1 MTDTIANE
9 FVSDYKLGKLSNQ
22 MAYIVTEK
30 HDLPKYLVKAR
41 GKSGRLSKRIFAS
54 MKALTNG
61 IVPQVVL
68 DALFKDKE
76 LQTPFAIKVMSTV
89 KLDDL
94 KPKAVIK
101 SQPKPKPVQEVAK
114 KAVIAKKD
122 LSLKEKHEFI
132 KLLKELDLDD
142 LD

>member
-61 IVPQVVL
+61 NVPQVVL
-68 DALFKDKE
+68 DALFKDKQ

-101 SQPKPKPVQEVAK
+101 SQPKPVQEVAK

>member
-61 IVPQVVL
+61 NVPQVVL

-89 KLDDL
+89 ELDDL

-101 SQPKPKPVQEVAK
+101 SQPKPVQEVAK

-132 KLLKELDLDD
+132 KLLKELDLDE

>member
-61 IVPQVVL
+61 NVPQVVL

-94 KPKAVIK
+94 KPKVVIK
-101 SQPKPKPVQEVAK
+101 SQPKPVQEVAK

-132 KLLKELDLDD
+132 KLLKELDLDE

>member
-61 IVPQVVL
+61 NVPQVVL

-101 SQPKPKPVQEVAK
+101 SQPKPVQEVAK

-122 LSLKEKHEFI
+122 LSLKEKHEVI
-132 KLLKELDLDD
+132 KLLKELDLDE

>member
-54 MKALTNG
+54 IKALTNG
-61 IVPQVVL
+61 NVPQVVL
-68 DALFKDKE
+68 DALFKDKQ

-101 SQPKPKPVQEVAK
+101 SQPKPVQEVAK

>member
-54 MKALTNG
+54 IKALTNG
-61 IVPQVVL
+61 NVPQVVL

-101 SQPKPKPVQEVAK
+101 SQPKPVQEVAK

-132 KLLKELDLDD
+132 KLLKELDLDE

>member
-54 MKALTNG
+54 IKALTNG
-61 IVPQVVL
+61 NVPQVVL

-94 KPKAVIK
+94 KPKVVIK
-101 SQPKPKPVQEVAK
+101 SQPKPVQEVAK

>member
-61 IVPQVVL
+61 NVPQVVL

-101 SQPKPKPVQEVAK
+101 SQPKPVQEVAK

-122 LSLKEKHEFI
+122 LALKEKHEFI
-132 KLLKELDLDD
+132 KLLKELDLDE

>member
-61 IVPQVVL
+61 NVPQVVL

-76 LQTPFAIKVMSTV
+76 LKTPFAIKVMSTV

-132 KLLKELDLDD
+132 KLLKELDLDE

>member
-61 IVPQVVL
+61 NVPQVVL

-101 SQPKPKPVQEVAK
+101 SQPKPVQEVAK

-132 KLLKELDLDD
+132 KLLKELDLAD

>member
-54 MKALTNG
+54 IKALTNG
-61 IVPQVVL
+61 NVPQVVL
-68 DALFKDKE
+68 DALFKDKQ

-89 KLDDL
+89 RLDDL

-101 SQPKPKPVQEVAK
+101 SQPKPVQEVAK

-132 KLLKELDLDD
+132 KLLKELDLDE

>member
-1 MTDTIANE
+1 MSDTIANE

-54 MKALTNG
+54 IKALTNG
-61 IVPQVVL
+61 NVPQVVL

-101 SQPKPKPVQEVAK
+101 SQPKPVQEVAK

-132 KLLKELDLDD
+132 KLLKELDLDE

>member
-41 GKSGRLSKRIFAS
+41 GNSGRLSKRIFAS

-61 IVPQVVL
+61 NVPQVVL

-101 SQPKPKPVQEVAK
+101 SQPKPVQEVAK

-132 KLLKELDLDD
+132 KLLKELDLDE